1 MASESISRKQLLEGA
16 GVSFMAVGSNID
28 EDVIKN
34 SFRGQVNKVEELALE
49 LARAKADVISQRF
62 PYCYVLGADQILECD
77 GELYDKP
84 KSLDEARHQLLLLRG
99 RKHRLVN
106 GLSILK
112 GQQIEWSHI
121 EIAELKM
128 RNFSDEFV
136 DRYLASVGNNLFS
149 SVGGYRLEDQGSQLF
164 DTIEGDYFSILG
176 LPLLP
181 LLSYLRKVHL
191 LQS

>member
-1 MASESISRKQLLEGA
+1 MASESISRKQLLEAA

-34 SFRGQVNKVEELALE
+34 AFRGQVNRVEELALE

>member
-34 SFRGQVNKVEELALE
+34 AFRGQVNRVEELALE